1 MFFIV
6 QLNDFSGY
14 IIASPRSG
22 PKPPEVPAATKTF
35 PLEGRKGDL
44 FEAVE
49 SLATTPPGGPTYPTL
64 GKRLFPALDAA
75 EQTVSALGKKPT
87 PEEVDRSNLRRLI
100 RATEP
105 LMETYRDC
113 YTPKE
118 FKKAK
123 KELKSVARAMG
134 QYKDIAVVE
143 TEVAAA
149 NNGVVPKDVAKA
161 ISKSREK
168 RAENFKDAYKRFR
181 KKGLPLAAEIL
192 RQPRMAGV
200 PDPQKLLKEDKKR
213 LTSAVSEHLGHTK
226 TLGMQHQDSDNFHE
240 ARKSLRATLNA
251 INAAERTVP
260 VDGEA
265 VERATELVDSY
276 GKAQDAHIAESWL
289 RQKGFT
295 EQADKLSERQR
306 ILQQEALEQASGF
319 SLDSLRPTDY

>member
-1 MFFIV
+1 V

-14 IIASPRSG
+14 IIASPRGG
-22 PKPPEVPAATKTF
+22 PKPSEAPAAAKTF

-123 KELKSVARAMG
+123 KELKAVARAMG

-143 TEVAAA
+143 AEVAAA
-149 NNGVVPKDVAKA
+149 NEGVVPKDVAKA

-168 RAENFKDAYKRFR
+168 RADNFKDAYKRFR

-192 RQPRMAGV
+192 RQPRLAGV

-213 LTSAVSEHLGHTK
+213 LSSAVSEHLGK
-226 TLGMQHQDSDNFHE
+226 TESLGMQHQDSENFHE

-251 INAAERTVP
+251 INAAERTVS

-265 VERATELVDSY
+265 VNQATELVDSY

-306 ILQQEALEQASGF
+306 VLQQEALDQAAGF
-319 SLDSLRPTDY
+319 SLDSLRPRGY

>member
-1 MFFIV
+1 M

-14 IIASPRSG
+14 IIASPKSG
-22 PKPPEVPAATKTF
+22 RKPSQVSAESKTF
-35 PLEGRKGDL
+35 PLEGRNNVL

-75 EQTVSALGKKPT
+75 EQTVAALGKKPT

-113 YTPKE
+113 YPPKD

-123 KELKSVARAMG
+123 KELKAVARAMG

-143 TEVAAA
+143 AEVAAA
-149 NNGVVPKDVAKA
+149 NGGVIPKDVAKA
-161 ISKSREK
+161 IAKSREK

-181 KKGLPLAAEIL
+181 KKGLPAAVEIL
-192 RQPRMAGV
+192 RQPRMVGI

-213 LTSAVSEHLGHTK
+213 LSSAVSEHLGRTASH
-226 TLGMQHQDSDNFHE
+226 GMHHHDSENFHE

-251 INAAERTVP
+251 INAADRTVP

-265 VERATELVDSY
+265 VNQATDLVDSY
-276 GKAQDAHIAESWL
+276 GRAQDAHIAESWL
-289 RQKGFT
+289 QQKGFI
-295 EQADKLSERQR
+295 EQAAKLSERQR
-306 ILQQEALEQASGF
+306 RLHQEALQQAAGF
-319 SLDSLRPTDY
+319 SLDSLRPG